1 MKISKIRVLTILLLI
16 FITSLSITPFVLARE
31 RKTYLTEFLLDLEI
45 KDEGFSN
52 SQEEEDKISYEA
64 TAYALEILEYYD
76 KLETRDFFGEVEH
89 TVNTSD
95 LQEYLED
102 KAKDRIKSGNVD
114 IYKLYYI
121 LKSLDILDYDTSS
134 SLEADVEAYL
144 DASEQNGN
152 GFAPTDTSSLAS
164 ISSTYFA
171 MMIYELI
178 DESIPNESSHKYWIK
193 SCRNGDGGYGGNTT
207 LTSSV
212 FNTYCAIIIFEEI
225 YDVDDLSSQ
234 SATIDYL
241 KSFYVE
247 DENDEDNYG
256 GYLPDANSENAL
268 LSSTYYC
275 IKGISIID
283 SDELEDEDDTLN
295 WILNRQNFKDGGF
308 ADNSEG
314 YEQKKS
320 SVTCSYFA
328 YETLK
333 IIDGI
338 ELPILEE
345 KVFMLEFIW
354 IDWLILIIILSVI
367 GAAVITGI
375 VIWRKRRI

>member
-1 MKISKIRVLTILLLI
+1 
-16 FITSLSITPFVLARE
+16 
-31 RKTYLTEFLLDLEI
+31 LDLEI

-308 ADNSEG
+308 IDNSEG